1 LTRPIVFLTDYGLD
15 DEFVGVCHGVIA
27 RTAPEA
33 RIIDLAHGIPPQD
46 VLRGALVLAGAVPYM
61 PSDAVYLAV
70 VDPGVGGPR
79 GAIAVA
85 TADGPLMV
93 GPDNGL
99 LSLAWAELGGPVHA
113 VEITA
118 PEVILE
124 PVSATFHG
132 RDVFAPAAARLA
144 EVADLGELGPELA
157 VASLQHVHV
166 PPSVVANGELAV
178 VVLGVDRFGN
188 LETNASPD
196 DLAEAGLAG
205 SARLRLRHPGGE
217 AEITPARTFTDVHPG
232 EAAVIED
239 SSGSLAIVVNQGN
252 AARTLGL
259 GAGSSLTL
267 SPPDSHRRRT
277 SRQHG
282 RPPKE

>member
-1 LTRPIVFLTDYGLD
+1 LSRPIVFLTDYGLD
-15 DEFVGVCHGVIA
+15 DEFVGICHGVIA
-27 RTAPEA
+27 RIAPDA

-85 TADGPLMV
+85 TATGPILV

-99 LSLAWAELGGPVHA
+99 LSLAWAELGGAIRA

-118 PEVILE
+118 PEVLME

-132 RDVFAPAAARLA
+132 RDVFAPAAAHLA
-144 EVADLGELGPELA
+144 EVADLDELGPALD

-166 PPSVVANGELAV
+166 PPTVVADGELALI
-178 VVLGVDRFGN
+178 VLGVDRFGN

-205 SARLRLRHPGGE
+205 TPRLRLRHAGGS
-217 AEITPARTFTDVHPG
+217 ADVVAARTFADVQPG
-232 EAAVIED
+232 EAALIED
-239 SSGSLAIVVNQGN
+239 SSGSMAVVVNQGN
-252 AARTLGL
+252 AARTFGL
-259 GAGSSLTL
+259 VAGSSLTL
-267 SPPDSHRRRT
+267 SAAD
-277 SRQHG
+277 
-282 RPPKE
+282 

>member
-1 LTRPIVFLTDYGLD
+1 MSRPIVFLTDYGLD

-27 RTAPEA
+27 RIAPEA

-46 VLRGALVLAGAVPYM
+46 VLRGALAGAVPYM

-79 GAIAVA
+79 GAVAVA
-85 TADGPLMV
+85 TAAGPILV

-99 LSLAWAELGGPVHA
+99 LSLAWAELGGAIQA

-118 PEVILE
+118 PDVLLE

-132 RDVFAPAAARLA
+132 RDVFAPAAAHLA
-144 EVADLGELGPELA
+144 EVADLVELGPDLD
-157 VASLQHVHV
+157 VASLRHVHV
-166 PPSVVANGELAV
+166 PPPVVADGELALI
-178 VVLGVDRFGN
+178 VLGVDRFGN

-196 DLAEAGLAG
+196 DLAEAGLAAI
-205 SARLRLRHPGGE
+205 SRLRLRHAGGS
-217 AEITPARTFTDVHPG
+217 ADVAAARTFTDVQPG
-232 EAAVIED
+232 EPALIED
-239 SSGSLAIVVNQGN
+239 SSGSVAVVVNQGN
-252 AARTLGL
+252 AARMFGL

-267 SPPDSHRRRT
+267 SAAD
-277 SRQHG
+277 
-282 RPPKE
+282 